1 MVMFIYRPE
10 YYKDGADDNDKPK
23 GYSVIDIAKHRNDKL
38 GEVELR
44 FVGQYARFEEFEQ
57 GFDNSAFTSIGPN
70 NQFDSSP
77 IVYGSKMNDDE
88 SMQPYITEDNHS
100 VPF

>member
-10 YYKDGADDNDKPK
+10 YYKDGVDAEDKPK
-23 GYSVIDIAKHRNDKL
+23 GYSIIDIAKHRNGKL

-57 GFDNSAFTSIGPN
+57 GFDNSEYTSIGPN
-70 NQFDSSP
+70 VQFEQP
-77 IVYGSKMNDDE
+77 RIIGSKMNDDYGM
-88 SMQPYITEDNHS
+88 SSYPSDDFNA
-100 VPF
+100 PF